1 MHRLL
6 VAMLLS
12 ALAFWVPVSAGH
24 LNKMHNFS
32 ATAAGPGIF
41 RSNHSFF
48 VTQVGKNLVAENG

>member
-12 ALAFWVPVSAGH
+12 APGFLGAVSAGQPPKTIK
-24 LNKMHNFS
+24 LHNFS

-41 RSNHSFF
+41 RSNSCKDIR
-48 VTQVGKNLVAENG
+48 GDNEEYN